1 MDQNKIYLD
10 YNATTPLEPDVLG
23 AISTALSEAWGN
35 PSSSHDAGVKAKA
48 VIDGARTNIAT
59 MVGAKS
65 SDILFTSGGTEAN
78 NMILQTA
85 LKHFHLC
92 HEITNGTDSSR
103 GDNSDQLPHFIT
115 SNMEHDSVKLV
126 LENLAEEGIASVTFV
141 PASQKTGCVMK
152 EDVIAAVRP
161 STCMITIMLAN
172 NETGVIQPIK
182 EIFESIRHINL
193 SRKNMPRILL
203 HTDAAQAIGKIEVD
217 VVELDVDY
225 LTIVGHKFYGPR
237 IGAVYVR
244 NLGSKEVPLYP
255 MLYGGGQERNF
266 RPGTENTG
274 MIAGLG
280 KAAELVAQYLDNYRK
295 HMATV
300 RDYLE
305 TRLQDVF
312 GDRIHINGKFVTS
325 ERLPNT
331 CNVSILGHGLFG
343 HMVLSHCDRLQA
355 SVGAACHAQNRP
367 SHILLAIGIPESVA
381 RNALRLSVGRET
393 TLADIDAIIEDLKQS
408 VEFIENDSH
417 TTEAITC

>member
-1 MDQNKIYLD
+1 FRIYLD

-35 PSSSHDAGVKAKA
+35 PSSSHDAGVKAKT
-48 VIDGARTNIAT
+48 VIDNARSSVAT

-92 HEITNGTDSSR
+92 QEITNGTDPTR

-141 PASQKTGCVMK
+141 PASQKTGCVIK

-161 STCMITIMLAN
+161 STCMITLMLAN

-182 EIFESIRHINL
+182 DIFESIRHINM
-193 SRKNMPRILL
+193 SRKNLPRILL

-225 LTIVGHKFYGPR
+225 LSIVGHKFYGPR
-237 IGAVYVR
+237 IGAVFVR

-280 KAAELVAQYLDNYRK
+280 KAAELVVQYLNNYSK

-305 TRLQDVF
+305 TRLQEVF
-312 GDRIHINGKFVTS
+312 GDRIHLNGKFATS

-331 CNVSILGHGLFG
+331 CNVSVLGQGLFG
-343 HMVLSHCDRLQA
+343 HVILSHCDKLQA

-393 TLADIDAIIEDLKQS
+393 TLSDIDTIIDDLKQA

-417 TTEAITC
+417 TTESITC